1 MAEDPGG
8 KNTCLTLEAFTLIK
22 RLFSPRLFFGLFG
35 LLLLMGCNPVTPQPQ
50 PQSVQP
56 QPRSVML
63 SLDVQ
68 LIPKEAGTVV
78 LNPRPIGK
86 NSYVAGITV
95 TIDVI
100 PQPGWVVEEWI

>member
-1 MAEDPGG
+1 
-8 KNTCLTLEAFTLIK
+8 
-22 RLFSPRLFFGLFG
+22 
-35 LLLLMGCNPVTPQPQ
+35 MGCNPVTP
-50 PQSVQP
+50 QP

-78 LNPRPIGK
+78 LNPSPIGK